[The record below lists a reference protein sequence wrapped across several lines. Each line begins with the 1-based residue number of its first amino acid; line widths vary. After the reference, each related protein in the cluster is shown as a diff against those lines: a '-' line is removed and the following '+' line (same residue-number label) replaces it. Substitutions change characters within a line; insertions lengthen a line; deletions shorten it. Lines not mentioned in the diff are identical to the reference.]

1 MMGKMPGKMLAER
14 VLDCVHN
21 SSNPLYG
28 KGNSR
33 GVWVLRDVLLGVCGG
48 RDVDKASAVLSLA
61 LILLWTGEPEKE
73 RNEKGVTHA

>member
-1 MMGKMPGKMLAER
+1 MLDER
-14 VLDCVHN
+14 VLVCVHN
-21 SSNPLYG
+21 SSNPSYG

-33 GVWVLRDVLLGVCGG
+33 GAWVLRDVLLGVCSG
-48 RDVDKASAVLSLA
+48 RDVDKASSVLSFA